1 MKNKTIVFLALL
13 VLILAQSVLAQTDV
27 KDFLQKAEEFDQ
39 ENKFP
44 EAIGEMSKAIDA
56 QPSDANLYLRRAK
69 LNFAAGNH
77 KAVAGDV
84 GKAIALKP
92 ADKRTLLDAVQLLR
106 YVKQCP
112 ESLDLI
118 DDFTAKNAVNDDI
131 YYSRS
136 HSKMCLDDWS
146 GAYEDLFKASEL
158 SPANT
163 MYRSTLAAML
173 AKLGDSDQ
181 ALKQFERLIKFYEA
195 NFARIKAVYP
205 KITQN
210 HDLSEVYRLRAGVF
224 HAKNDSIAEFADLA
238 RFIEYEPRD
247 FSYRVRAKIYLD
259 HDMFTE
265 AIADYTEA
273 LKNTLNPSIFL
284 FERGDVYARAG
295 KYEEAIRDYEETL
308 KKDATLENQVNQRIA
323 ATKRKRQA
331 SKSQPK

>member
-1 MKNKTIVFLALL
+1 MKNLTLGFLAFF
-13 VLILAQSVLAQTDV
+13 VLIFAQSASAQTDI
-27 KDFLQKAEEFDQ
+27 KNFLQKAEEFDR

-56 QPSDANLYLRRAK
+56 HPTNADLYVRRAK
-69 LNFAAGNH
+69 MNFDAGNH

-84 GKAIALKP
+84 GKAVALKP
-92 ADKRTLLDAVQLLR
+92 ADKRTLLDAARLLR

-112 ESLDLI
+112 ESLNLL
-118 DDFTAKNAVNDDI
+118 DDFIAKNAAGDDI

-158 SPANT
+158 APSNT
-163 MYRSTLAAML
+163 MYRSTLAGML
-173 AKLGDSDQ
+173 AKLGDSEQ
-181 ALKQFERLIKFYEA
+181 SLKQFERLIKFYEA
-195 NFARIKAVYP
+195 NFAKIKAANP

-210 HDLSEVYRLRAGVF
+210 RDLSEVYRLRAGVF
-224 HAKNDSIAEFADLA
+224 HAKNDSTSEFADLA
-238 RFIEYEPRD
+238 KFIEYTPTD
-247 FSYRVRAKIYLD
+247 FHYRIRAKIYLD

-284 FERGDVYARAG
+284 FERGDVYAAAG
-295 KYEEAIRDYEETL
+295 KYEEAIRDYEEAS
-308 KKDATLENQVNQRIA
+308 KKDAGLNDIIDQRIA
-323 ATKRKRQA
+323 AAKRKMQQN
-331 SKSQPK
+331 KSQPK